1 MLVAGFL
8 SCRPVRGLVWAVREG
23 TVSRYSLQTSHSCT
37 VAGGSVHLT
46 LFFFKKQFHDGT
58 YFPPPHRLSDPLLGT
73 AGIHASVVG
82 GQHSSGVQTPPAI
95 RGGRLAVLK
104 LVLWGCSMYMGL
116 VNRTHSPAAAEGS
129 VAPADIQI
137 IIKRLFRR
145 TTLLWHRS
153 RHILYVHYDE

>member
-1 MLVAGFL
+1 MGCEGRDCISIQLTDVAQL
-8 SCRPVRGLVWAVREG
+8 
-23 TVSRYSLQTSHSCT
+23 Y
-37 VAGGSVHLT
+37 GSWWLRAPH
-46 LFFFKKQFHDGT
+46 FIFFKKQFHDGT